1 MQLLIGLP
9 DRVLKLQISK
19 YLTLIDIVILDSAC
33 LNHEYRPFL
42 LSKIQGMVLEGKN
55 KIMSEA
61 LHVWVQKRKI
71 HLQCLILDIT
81 KGGMFYRALLL
92 ENDNFRYEFLES
104 FNFRGSGIL
113 KERIEMITPI
123 NIIVYILVQS
133 INLRHLLIQDCQFA
147 KYCNNIAGFASTCCP
162 QLESFKLLKS
172 SYLTEESITSIATN
186 CSKLRILHIDTLN
199 TDVKLKDSGIISI
212 STHCKDLE
220 ELSVVGSDVT
230 DESIISIAT
239 HCTGLLLLNVAFCL
253 LLTDASLLSIATHC
267 PRLQELDYSGC
278 ENLTDISLISISI
291 YCTSLEIL
299 RISHTKFG
307 NNGLYSI
314 ATHCKK
320 LRHLNVLHSSVWNY
334 LNYRWTNESFKSLE
348 ELNVSYTNVTDH
360 DIRVVAENCLRLRS
374 LNADNCLK
382 TTCVSF
388 LVIIYK
394 LYFDPIEPVLENLC
408 IMGHFGIDK
417 PEINYLKVYL
427 NQPCSNY
434 LPDDDDPE
442 DWLEDDD
449 PNDEDF

>member
-104 FNFRGSGIL
+104 FNFRGSGII

-123 NIIVYILVQS
+123 NIIVYILVKS
-133 INLRHLLIQDCQFA
+133 INLRHLSIQDCQFA

-162 QLESFKLLKS
+162 KLESFKLLKS

-212 STHCKDLE
+212 STNCKDLE

-230 DESIISIAT
+230 DESILSIAT
-239 HCTGLLLLNVAFCL
+239 HCTGLLLLNIAFCL

-434 LPDDDDPE
+434 MPDDDDPE
-442 DWLEDDD
+442 D
-449 PNDEDF
+449 EDF

>member
-1 MQLLIGLP
+1 MQHLIDLQE
-9 DRVLKLQISK
+9 RVFTLISK
-19 YLTLIDIVILDSAC
+19 YLSLNEIVILDSAC
-33 LNHEYRPFL
+33 LNHVYRPFL

-61 LHVWVQKRKI
+61 LHVWVRKRKI

-81 KGGMFYRALLL
+81 KGGMFYRALLE
-92 ENDNFRYEFLES
+92 ENDNFKYEFLES

-123 NIIVYILVQS
+123 NIIVYILLKS
-133 INLRHLLIQDCQFA
+133 INLRHLLIQDCQFG
-147 KYCNNIAGFASTCCP
+147 KFCNNIADLASTCCL
-162 QLESFKLLKS
+162 QLESFKLLQS

-239 HCTGLLLLNVAFCL
+239 HCRCLLLLNVGFCL

-267 PRLQELDYSGC
+267 PRLQELDCSGC
-278 ENLTDISLISISI
+278 EHLTDISLISISI
-291 YCTSLEIL
+291 HCTSLEIL
-299 RISHTKFG
+299 RISHTKLG

-320 LRHLNVLHSSVWNY
+320 LRLLNVLNCTVWNY
-334 LNYRWTNESFKSLE
+334 FDNPWTHESFKSIE
-348 ELNVSYTNVTDH
+348 ELNVSYTDVTDP
-360 DIRVVAENCLRLRS
+360 DIRVVAENCSRLKS
-374 LNADNCLK
+374 LYADNCLK

-388 LVIIYK
+388 LRVIYK
-394 LYFDPIEPVLENLC
+394 LYFEPTEPVLENLC
-408 IMGHFGIDK
+408 IMGHFGINM
-417 PEINYLKVYL
+417 PQINYMKVYL
-427 NQPCSNY
+427 N
-434 LPDDDDPE
+434 LPSRRRRRSRR
-442 DWLEDDD
+442 
-449 PNDEDF
+449 

>member
-1 MQLLIGLP
+1 MQHLIDLQE
-9 DRVLKLQISK
+9 RVFTLISK
-19 YLTLIDIVILDSAC
+19 YLSLNEIVILDSAC
-33 LNHEYRPFL
+33 LNHVYRPFL

-61 LHVWVQKRKI
+61 LHVWVRKRKI

-81 KGGMFYRALLL
+81 KGGMFYRALLE
-92 ENDNFRYEFLES
+92 ENDNFKYEFLES

-123 NIIVYILVQS
+123 NIILYILSKS
-133 INLRHLLIQDCQFA
+133 INLRHLLIQDCQFG
-147 KYCNNIAGFASTCCP
+147 KFCNNIADLASTCCL

-172 SYLTEESITSIATN
+172 SYLTGESITSIATN

-239 HCTGLLLLNVAFCL
+239 HCRCLLLLNVGFCL

-267 PRLQELDYSGC
+267 PRLQELDCSGC
-278 ENLTDISLISISI
+278 EHLTDISLISISI
-291 YCTSLEIL
+291 HCTSLEIL
-299 RISHTKFG
+299 RISHTKLG
-307 NNGLYSI
+307 NNSLYSI

-320 LRHLNVLHSSVWNY
+320 LRLLNVLNCTVWNY
-334 LNYRWTNESFKSLE
+334 FDNPWTHESFKSIE
-348 ELNVSYTNVTDH
+348 ELNVSYTDVTDP
-360 DIRVVAENCLRLRS
+360 DIRVVAENCSRLKS
-374 LNADNCLK
+374 LYADNCLK

-388 LVIIYK
+388 LRVIYK
-394 LYFDPIEPVLENLC
+394 LYFEPTEPVLENLC
-408 IMGHFGIDK
+408 IMGHFGINM
-417 PEINYLKVYL
+417 PQINYMKVYL
-427 NQPCSNY
+427 N
-434 LPDDDDPE
+434 LPSRRRRRSRR
-442 DWLEDDD
+442 
-449 PNDEDF
+449 

>member
-1 MQLLIGLP
+1 MQHLIDLP

-19 YLTLIDIVILDSAC
+19 YLTLNDIVILDSAC
-33 LNHEYRPFL
+33 LNHVYRPFL

-61 LHVWVQKRKI
+61 LHKWVRKRKI

-81 KGGMFYRALLL
+81 KGGMFYRALLGK
-92 ENDNFRYEFLES
+92 NDNFKYESLES

-123 NIIVYILVQS
+123 NIILYILSKS
-133 INLRHLLIQDCQFA
+133 INLRHLLIQDCQIERF
-147 KYCNNIAGFASTCCP
+147 CNNIADFASCCF

-172 SYLTEESITSIATN
+172 SYLTGESITSIATN

-239 HCTGLLLLNVAFCL
+239 HCTGLLLLNVGFCL

-267 PRLQELDYSGC
+267 PRLQELDFCGC
-278 ENLTDISLISISI
+278 EHLTDISLISISI
-291 YCTSLEIL
+291 NCTSLEIL

-320 LRHLNVLHSSVWNY
+320 LRLLNVLHSSVWNY
-334 LNYRWTNESFKSLE
+334 LNNPWTNESLKSLE

-360 DIRVVAENCLRLRS
+360 DIRVVAENCLRLKS

-417 PEINYLKVYL
+417 PEINYLKVFL

-434 LPDDDDPE
+434 LPE